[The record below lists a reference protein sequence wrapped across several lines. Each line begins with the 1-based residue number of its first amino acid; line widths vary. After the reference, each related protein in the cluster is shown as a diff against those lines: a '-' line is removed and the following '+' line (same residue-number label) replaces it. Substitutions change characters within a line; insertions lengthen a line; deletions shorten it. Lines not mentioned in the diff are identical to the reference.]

1 MMDGSGLLSLLPHF
15 VKRNWG
21 ESLLFC
27 PSNFRC
33 VKIGQQAECAH
44 GFHGF
49 QSEQSVAQSLIPFFF
64 CYLWDFDVE
73 FILSGLFLMGEVMIS

>member
-64 CYLWDFDVE
+64 ATYG
-73 FILSGLFLMGEVMIS
+73 ILMWSSFCLVYS